1 MEPLQL
7 KQAFKEIFDTEPMLV
22 KSPGRINIIGEH
34 TDYNGGLVMPAA
46 INKAVYVAISKR
58 EDSEIHL
65 FSESYQE
72 KYIGNIN
79 DVKKSD
85 KAWANYIL
93 GVVDGFLKRNLS
105 VAGFNLYIYGDVPLG
120 AGLSSS
126 AAIECATA
134 FALAQLN
141 ELSVASMDLAL
152 IAQKAEHEFAGVN
165 CGIMDQFASVFGK
178 ENYAMMLD
186 CRSLAHEYIPLKL
199 DGYKLVLLNTNVKH
213 SLSDS
218 AYNDRRAQCEQG
230 VTWVKAYHP
239 AVEFLRDVSE
249 EMLLAHVQPKNYE
262 TYTKCSFVVTEIE
275 RVKKAAKALK
285 EGDLKALGHL
295 MFETHEGLSK
305 AYEVSCKE
313 LDFLVDQV
321 KGLDDVLGAR
331 MMGGGFGGC
340 TINIVK
346 DEAIEGLIETVSKAY
361 QEQFGLSLSAYVV
374 QTGNGSQTIEP
385 TGIASTLQ
393 HSNF

>member
-7 KQAFKEIFDTEPMLV
+7 KKSFEEIFDTEPILV

-58 EDSEIHL
+58 EDNEIHL

-72 KYIGNIN
+72 KFTGTIS
-79 DVKKSD
+79 DVKISD
-85 KAWANYIL
+85 TDWANYIL
-93 GVVDGFLKRNLS
+93 GVVDGFLKLGFS
-105 VAGFNLYIYGDVPLG
+105 ISGFNLYIYGDVPLG

-134 FALAQLN
+134 YALAQLN
-141 ELSVASMDLAL
+141 QLSVSNMDLAL
-152 IAQKAEHEFAGVN
+152 IAQKAEHEFAGVK

-178 ENYAMMLD
+178 QDYAMMLD
-186 CRSLAHEYIPLKL
+186 CRSLEHQYIPLKL

-230 VTWVKAYHP
+230 VDWIKAHHP
-239 AVEFLRDVSE
+239 SVQYLRDVNE
-249 EMLLAHVQPKNYE
+249 EMLLEYVKPKSIE
-262 TYTKCSFVVTEIE
+262 TYIKCNYVVAEIE
-275 RVKKAAKALK
+275 RVKKAATALK
-285 EGDLKALGHL
+285 DGNLQELGKL
-295 MFETHEGLSK
+295 MLATHEGLSK

-321 KGLDDVLGAR
+321 KGLEEVLGAR

-346 DEAIEGLIETVSKAY
+346 DEAIDELIEKISKLY
-361 QEQFGLSLSAYVV
+361 QEQFGLSLSTYVV
-374 QTGNGSQTIEP
+374 ETGNGSQIIE
-385 TGIASTLQ
+385 TASTTSSL
-393 HSNF
+393 

>member
-7 KQAFKEIFDTEPMLV
+7 RKAFKEIFNTEPILV

-46 INKAVYVAISKR
+46 IDKAIYVAISQR
-58 EDSEIHL
+58 DDNEIHL
-65 FSESYQE
+65 FSENYQE
-72 KYIGNIN
+72 KYCGNIN
-79 DVKKSD
+79 KVKKSD
-85 KAWANYIL
+85 VAWANYIL
-93 GVVDGFLKRNLS
+93 GVVDGLLKRGFTLS
-105 VAGFNLYIYGDVPLG
+105 GFNLYIYGDVPLG

-134 FALAQLN
+134 YALSQMHQLLVSN
-141 ELSVASMDLAL
+141 MDLAL

-178 ENYAMMLD
+178 QDYAMMLD

-199 DGYKLVLLNTNVKH
+199 DGYKLVLLNTNVRH

-230 VTWVKAYHP
+230 VAWIKAHHP
-239 AVEFLRDVSE
+239 SVEFLRDADE
-249 EMLLAHVQPKNYE
+249 EMLLAYVKPKSIE
-262 TYTKCSFVVTEIE
+262 TYTKCSYVVAEIA
-275 RVKKAAKALK
+275 RVKKAATALK
-285 EGDLKALGHL
+285 VGDLKELGKL
-295 MFETHEGLSK
+295 MFQTHEGLSK

-313 LDFLVDQV
+313 LDFLVEQV

-346 DEAIEGLIETVSKAY
+346 DEVIDALIEKVSKHY
-361 QEQFGLSLSAYVV
+361 HEKFGLSLSAYVV
-374 QTGNGSQTIEP
+374 QTANGSETI
-385 TGIASTLQ
+385 
-393 HSNF
+393 SNQFR

>member
-7 KQAFKEIFDTEPMLV
+7 KQAFKEIFDTEPILV

-46 INKAVYVAISKR
+46 INKAVYIAISKR

-79 DVKKSD
+79 TVEKSE

-93 GVVDGFLKRNLS
+93 GVVDGLLKKDFPLS
-105 VAGFNLYIYGDVPLG
+105 GFNLYIYGDVPLG

-126 AAIECATA
+126 AAVECATA
-134 FALAQLN
+134 YGLAQLN
-141 ELSVASMDLAL
+141 QLTIDKMDLAL
-152 IAQKAEHEFAGVN
+152 IAQKAEHEFAGVK

-178 ENYAMMLD
+178 EDYAMMLD
-186 CRSLAHEYIPLKL
+186 CQTLEHEYIPLKL

-230 VTWVKAYHP
+230 VSWIKEHQP
-239 AVEFLRDVSE
+239 SVEFLRDADE
-249 EMLLAHVQPKNYE
+249 EMLLQHVKPKSNE
-262 TYTKCSFVVTEIE
+262 TYMKCSFVVAEIA
-275 RVKKAAKALK
+275 RVKKAATALK
-285 EGDLKALGHL
+285 EGNLQELGKL

-346 DEAIEGLIETVSKAY
+346 DEAIDGLITKVSQLY
-361 QEQFGLSLSAYVV
+361 QEQFGLSLSTYVV
-374 QTGNGSQTIEP
+374 QTGNGSETI
-385 TGIASTLQ
+385 TVTDQQL
-393 HSNF
+393 

>member
-230 VTWVKAYHP
+230 VAWIKAYHP

-249 EMLLAHVQPKNYE
+249 EMLLTHVQPKNNE
-262 TYTKCSFVVTEIE
+262 TYTKCSFVVAEIE